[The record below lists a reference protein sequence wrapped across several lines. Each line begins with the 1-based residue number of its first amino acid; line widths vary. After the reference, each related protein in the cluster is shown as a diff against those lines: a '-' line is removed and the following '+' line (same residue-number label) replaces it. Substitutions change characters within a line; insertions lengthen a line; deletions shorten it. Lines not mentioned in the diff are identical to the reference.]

1 MASRSPR
8 KSLKTE
14 YQEIMKQ
21 AKKQPGVA
29 ELMKVYGRYDEL
41 LTQSQAYLGL
51 IQATETFSV
60 STSSS

>member
-1 MASRSPR
+1 MVSHSHGR
-8 KSLKTE
+8 SLKSE
-14 YQEIMKQ
+14 YDEIMKQ
-21 AKKQPGVA
+21 AKKQPGLP
-29 ELMKVYGRYDEL
+29 ELMKVYGQYDEL